1 MIKTAL
7 AAGLMLISALASAMS
22 LTPQQVDEGIYALIG
37 PTTGRTP
44 ENLALNANYGFIVT
58 GEGVVLIDSG
68 ASNSGAEVIER
79 AVRSVTEQ
87 PIRWVINTGSQDHRW
102 LGNGYF
108 ADRGATI
115 IALQR
120 TVDTQ
125 RGLAGQ
131 HMASL
136 KRVLGDALAGT
147 RATYAAEPLPG
158 NRAEM
163 KPGGVAIELHW
174 FGDAHFPGDVSVWL
188 PQQQIL
194 FSGDLI
200 YVDRMLSVRPESRV
214 TSWHQAFNGVM
225 AAFAPKAIV
234 PGHGNVCDVARAKRD
249 TGEYLAWLIDN
260 IRPAAENWEGL
271 EATLAQYGD
280 APRWAFLKNHDQL
293 HGGNVHRSYA
303 QFENNQTGELP
314 EP

>member
-1 MIKTAL
+1 MIKTGL
-7 AAGLMLISALASAMS
+7 AAGFMLISALAPAMS
-22 LTPQQVDEGIYALIG
+22 LTPQQVDDGVYALIG
-37 PTTGRTP
+37 PTTGRTS
-44 ENLALNANYGFIVT
+44 ENLALNANFGFIVT
-58 GEGVVLIDSG
+58 GEGVVVIDSG
-68 ASNSGAEVIER
+68 ASGSGARVIAQ

-108 ADRGATI
+108 AERGATI

-120 TVDTQ
+120 TVETQ

-131 HMASL
+131 HLASL
-136 KRVLGDALAGT
+136 KRVLGEGMAGT
-147 RATYAAEPLPG
+147 RAAYAAEPLSG
-158 NRAEM
+158 NRAEL

-214 TSWHQAFNGVM
+214 ASWHQAFNGAM

-234 PGHGNVCDVARAKRD
+234 PGHGNVCDVARARRD
-249 TGEYLAWLIDN
+249 SGEYLAWLMEN

-271 EATLAQYGD
+271 ESTLAQYGD
-280 APRWAFLKNHDQL
+280 ASRWEYLKNYDQL
-293 HGGNVHRSYA
+293 HRGNVHRSYV

-314 EP
+314 NP

>member
-1 MIKTAL
+1 MIKTGL
-7 AAGLMLISALASAMS
+7 AIGLMVISALASAMS
-22 LTPQQVDEGIYALIG
+22 LTPQQVDEGVYALIG

-44 ENLALNANYGFIVT
+44 ENLALNANFGFIVT
-58 GEGVVLIDSG
+58 GEGVAVIDSG
-68 ASNSGAEVIER
+68 ASNRGAKVIEK
-79 AVRSVTEQ
+79 AVRSVTEE

-125 RGLAGQ
+125 RNLAEQ
-131 HMASL
+131 HQAML
-136 KRVLGDALAGT
+136 ERVLDSPMADT
-147 RATYAAEPLPG
+147 RPEYAAEPLTG
-158 NRAEM
+158 NSAEFEL
-163 KPGGVAIELHW
+163 GGTAIELHW
-174 FGDAHFPGDVSVWL
+174 FGDAHFPGDVTVWL
-188 PQQQIL
+188 PGQQIL

-200 YVDRMLSVRPESRV
+200 YVDRMLSIRPESRV
-214 TSWHQAFNGVM
+214 ASWHQAFNTAM
-225 AAFAPKAIV
+225 ARFAPKAIV

-249 TGEYLAWLIDN
+249 TGEYLAWLVDN

-271 EATLAQYGD
+271 DATLAQYGEVS
-280 APRWAFLKNHDQL
+280 RWQYLKNYDQL
-293 HGGNVHRSYA
+293 HRGNVHRSYV

-314 EP
+314 DP